1 MREVAR
7 YILSTIMGS
16 FVLIFLLVS
25 VVVFEQGAT
34 DESPAHDN
42 HNLRDQ
48 LEIHDHQTQHS
59 QHDNSFV
66 RGIGDD
72 SCIWM
77 PNRTQCSDY
86 KFPPLMAEADIVS
99 LCGQMPNMGGCS
111 VDGICKKSLS
121 SSVTGSP
128 YCIPFSLLKG
138 ICNGDMSPMKGCANF
153 TSMCFPEDSLVK
165 ECAMEVRSSL
175 FFRMRT

>member
-1 MREVAR
+1 MCL
-7 YILSTIMGS
+7 LSS
-16 FVLIFLLVS
+16 SRWQRCVLPFLCERS
-25 VVVFEQGAT
+25 PDTFYSNGVVFEQGAT

-86 KFPPLMAEADIVS
+86 MFSTLSHNGQKILTDVAVHEGLVGGVNLHWQELMILRPVKPA
-99 LCGQMPNMGGCS
+99 
-111 VDGICKKSLS
+111 
-121 SSVTGSP
+121 SP
-128 YCIPFSLLKG
+128 
-138 ICNGDMSPMKGCANF
+138 
-153 TSMCFPEDSLVK
+153 
-165 ECAMEVRSSL
+165 
-175 FFRMRT
+175 